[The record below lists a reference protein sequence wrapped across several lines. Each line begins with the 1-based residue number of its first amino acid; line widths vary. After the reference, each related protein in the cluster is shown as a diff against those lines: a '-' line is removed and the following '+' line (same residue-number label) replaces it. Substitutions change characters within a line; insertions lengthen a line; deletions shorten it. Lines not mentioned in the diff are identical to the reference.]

1 MKNGKRIIAFVLT
14 LAVALTCLPCRM
26 EVRAAKLG
34 DLEYEVN
41 SDGESVTITDYPYDA
56 SGGNIVIPSEIEGK
70 KVTAI
75 GKSAFYG
82 CENITGITLP
92 ETVTSI
98 GDFAFSG
105 CENLR
110 SIVIPDAVT
119 DIGML
124 AFDDAGLLSVT
135 IPANVSSIGE
145 LAFNRLVIR
154 NIKVAEGNKVYDSRN
169 DCNAII
175 ETATDKLVCATRNTV
190 MPNNVKIIGKYAFYN
205 CIGMNEN
212 LVIPSSVTKIEERAF
227 SSNSLRNVVI
237 PGSVTVID
245 EKAFYYC
252 SNLKSVTISEGVKT
266 IGRYAFFNVDLKDVT
281 IPNSVTEIGI
291 RAFGWEHSDRDGEV
305 KTPGFI
311 IYGNVGT
318 AAETYAKDED
328 NLFPFKN
335 PSEKPDD
342 KPGDNPND
350 KPNDK
355 PNEQPPRITC
365 SKKNYEVA
373 YSKGKSFTIAASANS
388 KLSYTSSDRKV
399 AVVDVNTGKVTLK
412 GYGVATITVKAGNEN
427 VKVTVKVI
435 PKKQT
440 VKSVKA
446 VKGRKLSV
454 KWVKD
459 KMASGYQVQLS
470 TTKNFK
476 KITQN
481 KKINK
486 NKTYTSTFTK
496 LKKGKKYYVRVRSFK
511 KSAGGTVYSAWT
523 KGKLSAK
530 VKR

>member
-1 MKNGKRIIAFVLT
+1 M
-14 LAVALTCLPCRM
+14 
-26 EVRAAKLG
+26 
-34 DLEYEVN
+34 
-41 SDGESVTITDYPYDA
+41 
-56 SGGNIVIPSEIEGK
+56 
-70 KVTAI
+70 
-75 GKSAFYG
+75 
-82 CENITGITLP
+82 
-92 ETVTSI
+92 
-98 GDFAFSG
+98 
-105 CENLR
+105 
-110 SIVIPDAVT
+110 
-119 DIGML
+119 
-124 AFDDAGLLSVT
+124 
-135 IPANVSSIGE
+135 
-145 LAFNRLVIR
+145 
-154 NIKVAEGNKVYDSRN
+154 
-169 DCNAII
+169 
-175 ETATDKLVCATRNTV
+175 
-190 MPNNVKIIGKYAFYN
+190 
-205 CIGMNEN
+205 
-212 LVIPSSVTKIEERAF
+212 
-227 SSNSLRNVVI
+227 
-237 PGSVTVID
+237 
-245 EKAFYYC
+245 
-252 SNLKSVTISEGVKT
+252 
-266 IGRYAFFNVDLKDVT
+266 
-281 IPNSVTEIGI
+281 TEIGI

-328 NLFPFKN
+328 NLFTFKN

-342 KPGDNPND
+342 KPGD
-350 KPNDK
+350 KPIV
-355 PNEQPPRITC
+355 QPPRITC

-373 YSKGKSFTIAASANS
+373 YSKGKSFTIVASANS

-427 VKVTVKVI
+427 VKVTVKVM

-496 LKKGKKYYVRVRSFK
+496 LKKGKNIM
-511 KSAGGTVYSAWT
+511 
-523 KGKLSAK
+523 
-530 VKR
+530 